1 MNDLP
6 SARPVGRRVLGRRSL
21 FGAAGLGAGALL
33 LAACGSDTSSRY
45 GDSGGDGENGFV
57 SGDGVTTEIK
67 PEDRSDPVDFSGTTY
82 EGKTFKSAD
91 ELGSVLVLNVWY
103 ASCAPC
109 RKEAPDLVKIA
120 DDYAAKGVAF
130 VGINVRDEKGP
141 AVAFQKKYK
150 LPYSSLPDL
159 DSKILYALRGQVSPN
174 AVPSTLVLDT
184 KGRVAARISG
194 AADPSILRSMID
206 TVVDE

>member
-1 MNDLP
+1 MKDLA
-6 SARPVGRRVLGRRSL
+6 SGRAVGRRALL
-21 FGAAGLGAGALL
+21 GAAGLSAGALL

-45 GDSGGDGENGFV
+45 GDSGGGDGENGFV
-57 SGDGVTTEIK
+57 SGDGVTTEIE
-67 PEDRSDPVDFSGTTY
+67 PDDRADPVDFSGTTY
-82 EGKTFKSAD
+82 EGKAFASAD
-91 ELGSVLVLNVWY
+91 ERGSVLVLNVWY

-109 RKEAPDLVKIA
+109 RKEAPDLVEIA
-120 DDYAAKGVAF
+120 NDYAAKGVSF
-130 VGINVRDEKGP
+130 VGVNVRDEKGP

-150 LPYSSLPDL
+150 IPYPSLPDL

-206 TVVDE
+206 TVVGE